1 MKIFFKILLSFLF
14 ILTFSSYAE
23 QPRDCNWENESSTPC
38 ITIIKSIN
46 NTSKFNS
53 QSVKK
58 NIVTRKQIE
67 ETGSIDLID
76 VLQSIPSINIT
87 QSGPKG
93 QQASMF
99 MRGTGSN
106 HVLVMIN
113 GVAINDQSTTQGLHD
128 FGVDFIQTIQQIEV
142 YEGPNAAN
150 FGPNAIG
157 GAVNIITTGDLKDY
171 LKFSSRDTENY
182 DFFINKNYI
191 ADNSDLYN
199 LKFGIIENKTTSARF
214 PGSEKDGVK
223 NYSGNFNFEKWI
235 NNFQITNSTYLR
247 ETEAEYDNSATKEE
261 IYVGN
266 NQMLTTQFN
275 LNFMTENSKN
285 EFILYHN
292 LYDREYDEQGV
303 IDYYDSNATGLKY
316 NFSKFFDNFSYGYG
330 SEYRHDSG
338 DFQNNGSYSA
348 STKGNYDN
356 ISIYGN
362 LGYNLFDDTK
372 LSLFL
377 RNDENKQTGS
387 NQSNK
392 INLEKKIKLFNI
404 GIGRNE
410 GFRNPTIYE
419 LYGTDSYGYSGNK
432 NLKAEKSVS
441 NEIYMETNFSN
452 KFSASIRGFRTN
464 INDQI
469 EYKSNKYVN
478 SADDLALKQSGINSQ
493 LQIKQNEYKLNLY
506 SSFLSSD
513 KVGGAPQ
520 LRRPE
525 KTYGFNLNKKFNH
538 DEIGN
543 FNVNLKYNHYGKHF
557 DTHSSS
563 FATVE
568 LDSTDILDISLTK
581 NYGLYDFQLNITNL
595 LDEGYQR
602 PHGYSQNGRLF
613 NIAVKTNF

>member
-1 MKIFFKILLSFLF
+1 MLLKLILSILF

-23 QPRDCNWENESSTPC
+23 QPSDCNWENESSSPC
-38 ITIIKSIN
+38 ITIIKSVN

-53 QSVKK
+53 KSVKK
-58 NIVTRKQIE
+58 NIITKEQIE

-128 FGVDFIQTIQQIEV
+128 FGVDFIQTIQQVEV
-142 YEGPNAAN
+142 YEGPSAAN

-157 GAVNIITTGDLKDY
+157 GAVNIITTGDLKDNV
-171 LKFSSRDTENY
+171 KFSSRDTENY
-182 DFFINKNYI
+182 DFFINKSYI

-199 LKFGIIENKTTSARF
+199 LKLGIIENKTSSARF
-214 PGSEKDGVK
+214 PGNEKDGVK

-235 NNFQITNSTYLR
+235 NNFQVINSTYIR

-261 IYVGN
+261 NYVGN

-275 LNFMTENSKN
+275 LNYITENSKN
-285 EFILYHN
+285 EFTLYHN

-316 NFSKFFDNFSYGYG
+316 SFSKFFDNFSYGYG
-330 SEYRHDSG
+330 SEYRYDSG

-362 LGYNLFDDTK
+362 LGYNLFDNTQ

-377 RNDENKQTGS
+377 RNDENKQAGS
-387 NQSNK
+387 NRSNK
-392 INLEKKIKLFNI
+392 INLEQKIKLFNI

-419 LYGTDSYGYSGNK
+419 LYGTDSFGYSGNK

-469 EYKSNKYVN
+469 EYKSNKYIN
-478 SADDLALKQSGINSQ
+478 STAGLALKQSGINSQ
-493 LQIKQNEYKLNLY
+493 FQIKQNDYKLDLF

-525 KTYGFNLNKKFNH
+525 KTYGFNLNKKFNN
-538 DEIGN
+538 DEFGN

-557 DTHSSS
+557 DTHSTS

-568 LDSTDILDISLTK
+568 LDSTDIFDISLSK
-581 NYGLYDFQLNITNL
+581 NYGVYDLQFNITNL

-613 NIAVKTNF
+613 NFAIKTNF

>member
-1 MKIFFKILLSFLF
+1 MLFKLILSILF

-23 QPRDCNWENESSTPC
+23 QPRDCNWENESSSPC
-38 ITIIKSIN
+38 ITITKSVN

-53 QSVKK
+53 KSVKK
-58 NIVTRKQIE
+58 NIITREQIE

-128 FGVDFIQTIQQIEV
+128 FGVDFIQTIQQVEV
-142 YEGPNAAN
+142 YEGPGAAN

-157 GAVNIITTGDLKDY
+157 GAVNIITTGDLKDNV
-171 LKFSSRDTENY
+171 KFSSRDTENY

-199 LKFGIIENKTTSARF
+199 LKLGIIENKTTSARF
-214 PGSEKDGVK
+214 PGNEKDGVK

-235 NNFQITNSTYLR
+235 NNFQVMNSTYIR

-261 IYVGN
+261 NYVGN

-275 LNFMTENSKN
+275 LNYMTENSKN
-285 EFILYHN
+285 EFTLYHN

-330 SEYRHDSG
+330 SEYRYDSG

-362 LGYNLFDDTK
+362 LGYNLFDNTQ

-392 INLEKKIKLFNI
+392 INLEQKIKLFNI

-441 NEIYMETNFSN
+441 NEIYMETNFSS
-452 KFSASIRGFRTN
+452 KFSASIRGFKTN

-469 EYKSNKYVN
+469 EYKSNKYIN
-478 SADDLALKQSGINSQ
+478 SAAGLALKQSGINSQ
-493 LQIKQNEYKLNLY
+493 FQIKQNDYKLDLF

-525 KTYGFNLNKKFNH
+525 KTYGFNLNKKFNN
-538 DEIGN
+538 DELGN

-568 LDSTDILDISLTK
+568 LDSTDIFDISISK
-581 NYGLYDFQLNITNL
+581 NYGIYDFQFNITNL

-602 PHGYSQNGRLF
+602 PHGYSQDGRLF
-613 NIAVKTNF
+613 NIAIKTNF

>member
-1 MKIFFKILLSFLF
+1 MLLRFILSILF

-38 ITIIKSIN
+38 ITITKSVN

-58 NIVTRKQIE
+58 NIITREQIE
-67 ETGSIDLID
+67 EAGSIDLID

-128 FGVDFIQTIQQIEV
+128 FGVDFIQTIQQVEV
-142 YEGPNAAN
+142 YEGPGAAN

-157 GAVNIITTGDLKDY
+157 GAVNIITTGDLKDHV
-171 LKFSSRDTENY
+171 KFSSRDTENY

-199 LKFGIIENKTTSARF
+199 LKLGIIENKTTSARF

-223 NYSGNFNFEKWI
+223 NYSGNLNFEKWI

-261 IYVGN
+261 NYVGN
-266 NQMLTTQFN
+266 NQMLTTQLN
-275 LNFMTENSKN
+275 LNYMTENSKN
-285 EFILYHN
+285 EFTLYHN

-362 LGYNLFDDTK
+362 LGYNLFNNTQ

-392 INLEKKIKLFNI
+392 INLEQKIKLFNI

-441 NEIYMETNFSN
+441 NEIYMETNFSS
-452 KFSASIRGFRTN
+452 KFSASIRGFKTN

-469 EYKSNKYVN
+469 EYKSNKYIN
-478 SADDLALKQSGINSQ
+478 SAAGLALKQSGINSQ
-493 LQIKQNEYKLNLY
+493 FQIKQNDYKLDLF

-525 KTYGFNLNKKFNH
+525 KTYGFNLNKKFIN
-538 DEIGN
+538 DEFGN

-568 LDSTDILDISLTK
+568 LDSTDIFDISLSK
-581 NYGLYDFQLNITNL
+581 NYGIYDIQFNITNL

-613 NIAVKTNF
+613 NFAIKTNF